1 MQEISLQETLQNAIE
16 HQLDGINTAI
26 PAIVVRADL
35 ENSLVDV
42 QPVIN
47 FKAYDGSTTER
58 PVILGVPLQYPASK
72 TSAFTF
78 PVQTGDTVL
87 LVFSQRG
94 LDVWKRGTGYP
105 TTPSD
110 FRTFDIKDA
119 IAIPGVMPNGMSINS
134 PSKHVLPHSIR
145 DAVIAHNLGSGNEV
159 EVRLGADGRVEISTS
174 NKPTIINCSDATINA
189 ETINLN
195 ATSMVVDVAN
205 TTWIGAINHSGNY
218 TMTGGVATFNGVVFN
233 THVHSG
239 VQTGSGNSG
248 GPL

>member
-26 PAIVVRADL
+26 PGIVVRADL

-47 FKAYDGSTTER
+47 FKAYDGTTSER
-58 PVILGVPLQYPASK
+58 PVILGVPLQFPASK

-119 IAIPGVMPNGMSINS
+119 IAIPGIMPNGMSINN
-134 PSKHVLPHSIR
+134 PVKHVLAHSVR
-145 DAVIAHNLGSGNEV
+145 DAVVAHNLGGGNEV
-159 EVRLGADGRVEISTS
+159 EVRLGADGRIEISTS
-174 NKPTIINCSDATINA
+174 GKPAIVNCSDATINA
-189 ETINLN
+189 DTINLN
-195 ATSMVVDVAN
+195 ANSMVVDIAS
-205 TTWIGAINHSGNY
+205 TTWLGNINHTGNY
-218 TMTGGVATFNGVVFN
+218 TMTGVATFNGIVFN
-233 THVHSG
+233 THRHSG
-239 VQTGSGNSG
+239 VQTGSGTSG
-248 GPL
+248 GPV